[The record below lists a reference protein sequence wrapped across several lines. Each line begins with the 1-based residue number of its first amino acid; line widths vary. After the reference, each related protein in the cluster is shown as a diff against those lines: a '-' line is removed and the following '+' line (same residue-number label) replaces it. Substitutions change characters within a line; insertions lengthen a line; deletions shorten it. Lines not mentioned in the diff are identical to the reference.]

1 MSGSMSA
8 VSSGTFSPVG
18 SLLLSRLNPRQRTA
32 VLALSIGFA
41 AMPFLFITTFQ
52 VGGYRLNDLGGTAFF
67 LSLALLPGVIGICFH
82 IVSAATRRVKGHET
96 IQLYYAFRASRER
109 TRKQER
115 DIVTVDNVSS
125 DPLGAISASLF
136 LTGIFLLI
144 AIFAGFEAD
153 PKQGIAYNGVQGMM
167 YAGLGAYVAVLYYM
181 MARLYANALSSRF
194 LLTSALRSASAVV
207 IGWVFGIVGV
217 TALVATPAAAPVQ
230 TGHVSTG
237 ALASNGVLFLIGL
250 FHSSAIDM
258 LRTRAMKLFGKAEHD
273 EDEIALTA
281 IEGIDLTTADL
292 LAEYGVGSVQHLAT
306 AEPGELSDRTLL
318 PLDRILDWIDQA
330 MLIRYLRKHI
340 AVCRPMGIRGAIN
353 LALVHM
359 RADGRPEADDAK
371 LLASLAEKVGM
382 PFAAIDNIGRELR
395 NEYMVGLI
403 YELQQGRPLPDAAAV
418 SGASGLTASP
428 AIPIT
433 QPVTAGSP
441 VFSPAA
447 SAG

>member
-1 MSGSMSA
+1 MSGSVSA
-8 VSSGTFSPVG
+8 VSSSAFPAIG
-18 SLLLSRLNPRQRTA
+18 SMSLSRLTPRQRT
-32 VLALSIGFA
+32 VILVLSIWFA

-52 VGGYRLNDLGGTAFF
+52 VGGYKLNDLQGTAFF
-67 LSLALLPGVIGICFH
+67 FSLALLPGVIGICFH
-82 IVSAATRRVKGHET
+82 IIAAATRRVKGHET
-96 IQLYYAFRASRER
+96 IQLYYAFRGSRER
-109 TRKQER
+109 ARKQER
-115 DIVTVDNVSS
+115 AMVTVDNASS

-181 MARLYANALSSRF
+181 VARLYANALSSRF

-217 TALVATPAAAPVQ
+217 TALVAPTH
-230 TGHVSTG
+230 TGQPVSTG

-258 LRTRAMKLFGKAEHD
+258 LRTRAMKLFGSAEHD
-273 EDEIALTA
+273 EDEVALTA

-353 LALVHM
+353 LALVHI
-359 RADGRPEADDAK
+359 RADAKPDGDDMK

-382 PFAAIDNIGRELR
+382 PFAAIDNIGRAMR

-403 YELQQGRPLPDAAAV
+403 YELQQGRPFPDCATV
-418 SGASGLTASP
+418 SGTTDPVP
-428 AIPIT
+428 APTIPIT
-433 QPVTAGSP
+433 QPVTAASP
-441 VFSPAA
+441 VFVPAG

>member
-8 VSSGTFSPVG
+8 VSSSAFPAVG
-18 SLLLSRLNPRQRTA
+18 AMSFSRLTSRQRTV

-41 AMPFLFITTFQ
+41 AIPFLFITTFQ
-52 VGGYRLNDLGGTAFF
+52 VGGYKLKDLQGTAFF
-67 LSLALLPGVIGICFH
+67 FSLALLPGVIGVCFH
-82 IVSAATRRVKGHET
+82 IVAAATRRVKGLET

-109 TRKQER
+109 ARKQER
-115 DIVTVDNVSS
+115 AMATVDQASS

-153 PKQGIAYNGVQGMM
+153 PKQGNAYNGVQGMM

-181 MARLYANALSSRF
+181 VARLYANALSSRF
-194 LLTSALRSASAVV
+194 LLTSALRAASAVV

-217 TALVATPAAAPVQ
+217 SALVAPAQAGQHA
-230 TGHVSTG
+230 STG

-250 FHSSAIDM
+250 FHSNAIDM
-258 LRTRAMKLFGKAEHD
+258 MRTRAMKLFGKAEHD
-273 EDEIALTA
+273 EDEIALTV

-306 AEPGELSDRTLL
+306 AEPGELCDRTLL

-340 AVCRPMGIRGAIN
+340 AVCRPMGI
-353 LALVHM
+353 
-359 RADGRPEADDAK
+359 
-371 LLASLAEKVGM
+371 
-382 PFAAIDNIGRELR
+382 
-395 NEYMVGLI
+395 
-403 YELQQGRPLPDAAAV
+403 
-418 SGASGLTASP
+418 
-428 AIPIT
+428 
-433 QPVTAGSP
+433 
-441 VFSPAA
+441 
-447 SAG
+447 

>member
-8 VSSGTFSPVG
+8 VPSGAFPTVG
-18 SLLLSRLNPRQRTA
+18 LMSLSRLSPRLRA
-32 VLALSIGFA
+32 VVLALSIGFA

-52 VGGYRLNDLGGTAFF
+52 VGGYRLNDLQGTAFF
-67 LSLALLPGVIGICFH
+67 FSLGLLPGVIGICFH
-82 IVSAATRRVKGHET
+82 IITAATRRVKGSEA
-96 IQLYYAFRASRER
+96 IQQYYAFRANRER
-109 TRKQER
+109 GRRQER
-115 DIVTVDNVSS
+115 AMVTGDHASS

-144 AIFAGFEAD
+144 AIFAGFEND
-153 PKQGIAYNGVQGMM
+153 PKQGITYNGVQGMM

-181 MARLYANALSSRF
+181 VARLYANALSPRF

-217 TALVATPAAAPVQ
+217 TALVAPSP
-230 TGHVSTG
+230 TGQASTG

-258 LRTRAMKLFGKAEHD
+258 MRTRAMKLFGRAEHD
-273 EDEIALTA
+273 EDEIALTS

-306 AEPGELSDRTLL
+306 AEPGELCDRTLL

-340 AVCRPMGIRGAIN
+340 AVSRAMGIRGAIN

-359 RADGRPEADDAK
+359 RTDGKREGDDAK
-371 LLASLAEKVGM
+371 LLTSLAEKVGM
-382 PFAAIDNIGRELR
+382 PFAALDNIGREMR

-403 YELQQGRPLPDAAAV
+403 YELQQGKPFPDGATVSEPAAPAPLPAMP
-418 SGASGLTASP
+418 T
-428 AIPIT
+428 IPIT
-433 QPVTAGSP
+433 QPVT
-441 VFSPAA
+441 
-447 SAG
+447 SARREL

>member
-1 MSGSMSA
+1 MSGSLSA
-8 VSSGTFSPVG
+8 LSSGAFPAGG
-18 SLLLSRLNPRQRTA
+18 SMSLSRLSPRLRA
-32 VLALSIGFA
+32 VVLALSIGFA

-52 VGGYRLNDLGGTAFF
+52 VGGYRLNDLQGTAFF
-67 LSLALLPGVIGICFH
+67 FSLGLLPGVIGICFH
-82 IVSAATRRVKGHET
+82 IVNAATRRVKGNDAL
-96 IQLYYAFRASRER
+96 QQYYAFRSGRER
-109 TRKQER
+109 ARKQER
-115 DIVTVDNVSS
+115 TMVTVDYASS

-153 PKQGIAYNGVQGMM
+153 PKQGITYNGVQGMM

-181 MARLYANALSSRF
+181 VARLYANALSSRF
-194 LLTSALRSASAVV
+194 LLTSALRAASAVV

-217 TALVATPAAAPVQ
+217 TALVVPTP
-230 TGHVSTG
+230 TGHASTG

-258 LRTRAMKLFGKAEHD
+258 LRTRAMKLFGRGEHD
-273 EDEIALTA
+273 EDEIALTT

-340 AVCRPMGIRGAIN
+340 AVSRLMGIRGAIN

-359 RADGRPEADDAK
+359 RADGKPDGDYAK
-371 LLASLAEKVGM
+371 LLGSLAEKVGM

-395 NEYMVGLI
+395 NEYMVSLI
-403 YELQQGRPLPDAAAV
+403 YELQQGKPFPDCAAV
-418 SGASGLTASP
+418 AETADQAQAP
-428 AIPIT
+428 APMIPIT
-433 QPVTAGSP
+433 QSNTAASP
-441 VFSPAA
+441 VFSPAG

>member
-8 VSSGTFSPVG
+8 VSSGAFPAVG
-18 SLLLSRLNPRQRTA
+18 SPLSRLSPRLRA
-32 VLALSIGFA
+32 VVLALSIGFA

-52 VGGYRLNDLGGTAFF
+52 IGGYRLNDLQGTAFF
-67 LSLALLPGVIGICFH
+67 FSLALLPGLIGICFH
-82 IVSAATRRVKGHET
+82 IVTAATRRVKGNGA
-96 IQLYYAFRASRER
+96 IQQYYAFRANRER
-109 TRKQER
+109 ARKQER
-115 DIVTVDNVSS
+115 AMTTVDNLSS
-125 DPLGAISASLF
+125 DPLAAILASLF

-153 PKQGIAYNGVQGMM
+153 PKQGITYNGVQGMM
-167 YAGLGAYVAVLYYM
+167 YAGLGAYIAVLYYM
-181 MARLYANALSSRF
+181 VARLYANALSSRF

-217 TALVATPAAAPVQ
+217 TALVAPTPSG
-230 TGHVSTG
+230 GHATTG

-250 FHSSAIDM
+250 FHNSAIDM
-258 LRTRAMKLFGKAEHD
+258 LRTRAMKLFGRAQHD
-273 EDEIALTA
+273 EDEIELTT

-330 MLIRYLRKHI
+330 MLLRYLRKHI
-340 AVCRPMGIRGAIN
+340 AVSRPMGIRGAIN

-359 RADGRPEADDAK
+359 RTDGKPDGDDAK
-371 LLASLAEKVGM
+371 LLTSLAEKAGM

-403 YELQQGRPLPDAAAV
+403 YELQQGRPFPDCAAV
-418 SGASGLTASP
+418 SGTAP
-428 AIPIT
+428 MIPIT
-433 QPVTAGSP
+433 QSV
-441 VFSPAA
+441 PAA
-447 SAG
+447 TAVSLR

>member
-1 MSGSMSA
+1 MSGSLSA
-8 VSSGTFSPVG
+8 LSSSAFPAVG
-18 SLLLSRLNPRQRTA
+18 PMTSSRLSPRQRA
-32 VLALSIGFA
+32 VVLALSIGFA

-52 VGGYRLNDLGGTAFF
+52 IGGYRLNDLQGTAFF
-67 LSLALLPGVIGICFH
+67 FSLALLPGVIGVCFH
-82 IVSAATRRVKGHET
+82 IVATATRRVKGHET
-96 IQLYYAFRASRER
+96 MQLYYAFRASRER
-109 TRKQER
+109 ARKQER
-115 DIVTVDNVSS
+115 AMVTVDQASS

-181 MARLYANALSSRF
+181 VARLYANALSSRF

-217 TALVATPAAAPVQ
+217 TALVAPAQAGQHA
-230 TGHVSTG
+230 TTG

-258 LRTRAMKLFGKAEHD
+258 LRARAMKLFGRAEHD

-330 MLIRYLRKHI
+330 MLIRYMRKHI

-353 LALVHM
+353 LALVHV
-359 RADGRPEADDAK
+359 RTDGKPDGDDAK
-371 LLASLAEKVGM
+371 LLTSLAEKAGM
-382 PFAAIDNIGRELR
+382 PFASIDNIGREMR

-403 YELQQGRPLPDAAAV
+403 YELQQGRPFPDVAAV
-418 SGASGLTASP
+418 SGTADAAPLP
-428 AIPIT
+428 AAPTIPIT
-433 QPVTAGSP
+433 QPVTAVSP
-441 VFSPAA
+441 VFLPAG